1 MTNQPEIP
9 LPLPLPLPRPTP
21 ITQPFWDAAKK
32 HRLVLPRDSEGNFFF
47 YPRPIAP
54 GSMDAD
60 LDWGEVEPCGTVYS
74 FTVDRRGTAPAF
86 VAQAPYVI
94 AIVELDAGPHLTTN
108 IVGCDIDEVR
118 VGMRVEAVFEDVTD
132 TITLIKFRPAD

>member
-1 MTNQPEIP
+1 MTSQQAIP
-9 LPLPLPLPRPTP
+9 LPLPKPTP
-21 ITQPFWDAAKK
+21 ITQPFWDAAKE
-32 HRLVLPRDSEGNFFF
+32 HRLLLPKDSDGNFFF

-60 LDWGEVEPCGTVYS
+60 LAWGEVEPRGTVYS

-94 AIVELDAGPHLTTN
+94 AIVELEAGPHLTTN
-108 IVGCDIDEVR
+108 IVDCDVDEVR
-118 VGMRVEAVFEDVTD
+118 VGMAVEAVFEDVSD
-132 TITLIKFRPAD
+132 AITLIKFRPAR